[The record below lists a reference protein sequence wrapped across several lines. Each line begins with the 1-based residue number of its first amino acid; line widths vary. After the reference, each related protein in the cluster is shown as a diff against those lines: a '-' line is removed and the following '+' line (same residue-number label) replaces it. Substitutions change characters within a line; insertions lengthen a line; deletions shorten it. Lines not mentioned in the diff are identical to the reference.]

1 MIVRRQKMYFF
12 GMIDVLEKFTLR
24 WRLQRMALRRVMNEF
39 IMNEFIMNEFITLE
53 APAHGTQAS
62 HRITLISS
70 SKHSNYTI
78 ESLSLHYR
86 ITLISSSK
94 CYD

>member
-39 IMNEFIMNEFITLE
+39 IMNEFII
-53 APAHGTQAS
+53 
-62 HRITLISS
+62 
-70 SKHSNYTI
+70 
-78 ESLSLHYR
+78 
-86 ITLISSSK
+86 
-94 CYD
+94 